1 LVVSKEDRRK
11 LKKLSLRLEKAKEKF
26 IKNLSRRSTNVWHE
40 LWKKEKEEDARRR
53 KN

>member
-1 LVVSKEDRRK
+1 LVFTKEDKRK
-11 LKKLSLRLEKAKEKF
+11 LKKFGLRLEKAKRNF
-26 IKNLSRRSTNVWHE
+26 TKNLSRRSTNVWHE